1 MIAGCFI
8 LVRMRELA
16 ISARYH
22 PKGLTARPSFDF
34 VHSHRLCTPPVQVF
48 FRQYNKTTFAGRLV
62 VLVRMR
68 GLEPPRGCP
77 H

>member
-1 MIAGCFI
+1 MEII
-8 LVRMRELA
+8 
-16 ISARYH
+16 H
-22 PKGLTARPSFDF
+22 PFGGKTHTL
-34 VHSHRLCTPPVQVF
+34 
-48 FRQYNKTTFAGRLV
+48 KTTFAGRLV